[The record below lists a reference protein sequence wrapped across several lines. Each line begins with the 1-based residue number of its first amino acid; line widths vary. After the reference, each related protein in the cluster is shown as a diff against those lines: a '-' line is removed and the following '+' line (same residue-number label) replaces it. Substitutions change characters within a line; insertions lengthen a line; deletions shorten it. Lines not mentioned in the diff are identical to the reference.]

1 VRSSPL
7 RELTIAVWL
16 CLCRPGARFS
26 AGNRRRLGGV
36 IGGELVVIAAASWP
50 FWSLSLA
57 PFLVTSRLVGARWA
71 ARRGLLCAHAGGG
84 TGQNPWLER
93 CAPCLVVSE
102 ATWRLSPPPAAPLF
116 LADIRLLSCAWLV
129 VCGGGSH
136 VATYVRCSSGTRAT
150 GWIQSAGCLWWV
162 KTVSPTCSAM
172 SRTAVRL
179 RSAATTAQGERS
191 LQKRMGGCC
200 VNKLCVHIGFFAMS
214 LAPPR
219 HQPPSQL

>member
-1 VRSSPL
+1 MRSSPL

-26 AGNRRRLGGV
+26 AGKRRRLGGV

-57 PFLVTSRLVGARWA
+57 SFLVTSRLVGARRA

-84 TGQNPWLER
+84 PEQNSWLER
-93 CAPCLVVSE
+93 CAPCVVVSE
-102 ATWRLSPPPAAPLF
+102 ATWRPSPPPAAPLF

-129 VCGGGSH
+129 VCGGVAH
-136 VATYVRCSSGTRAT
+136 VTTYVRFCSGTWTT
-150 GWIQSAGCLWWV
+150 GGIRSAARLWCV
-162 KTVSPTCSAM
+162 RTVSPTCSAM
-172 SRTAVRL
+172 SRAAVRL
-179 RSAATTAQGERS
+179 QSAAISARGEKT
-191 LQKRMGGCC
+191 LQKRMGECG
-200 VNKLCVHIGFFAMS
+200 VNKMCVHTCFFAMS

-219 HQPPSQL
+219 HQPSGQL

>member
-7 RELTIAVWL
+7 RELTAAVWL

-26 AGNRRRLGGV
+26 AGKRRRLGGV

-57 PFLVTSRLVGARWA
+57 SFLVTSRLVGARRA

-84 TGQNPWLER
+84 PEQNSWLER
-93 CAPCLVVSE
+93 CAPCVVVPGG
-102 ATWRLSPPPAAPLF
+102 TWRPSPPPAAPLF
-116 LADIRLLSCAWLV
+116 LADIRLLSRAWLV

-136 VATYVRCSSGTRAT
+136 VATYVRCSSGTQAT

-162 KTVSPTCSAM
+162 RTVSPTCSAM
-172 SRTAVRL
+172 SRTAVGL
-179 RSAATTAQGERS
+179 RSAATTARGERS
-191 LQKRMGGCC
+191 LQKRMGGCR

>member
-1 VRSSPL
+1 M
-7 RELTIAVWL
+7 
-16 CLCRPGARFS
+16 
-26 AGNRRRLGGV
+26 
-36 IGGELVVIAAASWP
+36 VIAAASWP

-57 PFLVTSRLVGARWA
+57 SFLVTSRLVGARRA

-84 TGQNPWLER
+84 TGQNPWPER
-93 CAPCLVVSE
+93 CAPCVVVSE
-102 ATWRLSPPPAAPLF
+102 ATWRPSPPPAAPLF

-129 VCGGGSH
+129 VCGRGSH

-162 KTVSPTCSAM
+162 RTVSPTCSAM

-179 RSAATTAQGERS
+179 HSAAISAQGGRT
-191 LQKRMGGCC
+191 LQKRMGECG
-200 VNKLCVHIGFFAMS
+200 VNKMCVHTCFFAMS

-219 HQPPSQL
+219 HQPSGQL